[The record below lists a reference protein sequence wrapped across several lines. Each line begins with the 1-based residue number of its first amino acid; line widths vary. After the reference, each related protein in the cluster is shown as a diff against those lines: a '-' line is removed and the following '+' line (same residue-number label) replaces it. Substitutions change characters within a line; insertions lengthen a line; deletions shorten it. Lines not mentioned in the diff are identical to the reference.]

1 MFEHDLNFFLTYERM
16 LQSKKNI
23 GPSYTEVRTLFRKR
37 SLIFLSSWLCFLL
50 NCTHSQEN
58 KFKKT
63 KDIVS
68 NYMYIKIVWT
78 FSHEILWLTFTIT
91 ISMEISSI
99 ANNLYFCILCV
110 FRKYANFLKHFPSN
124 LSTSVYWI
132 FLSLTYIR
140 SF

>member
-23 GPSYTEVRTLFRKR
+23 GPSYTEVRTIFRKR
-37 SLIFLSSWLCFLL
+37 SLIFLSSWLFFLL

-63 KDIVS
+63 KEIVS

-110 FRKYANFLKHFPSN
+110 FRKYANFLHFPSN
-124 LSTSVYWI
+124 LCTSAYWI

>member
-37 SLIFLSSWLCFLL
+37 SLIFLSSWLFFLL

-63 KDIVS
+63 KEIVS

-110 FRKYANFLKHFPSN
+110 FRKYANFLLHFPLKPQYFCLLEFFS
-124 LSTSVYWI
+124 LSRI
-132 FLSLTYIR
+132 
-140 SF
+140 